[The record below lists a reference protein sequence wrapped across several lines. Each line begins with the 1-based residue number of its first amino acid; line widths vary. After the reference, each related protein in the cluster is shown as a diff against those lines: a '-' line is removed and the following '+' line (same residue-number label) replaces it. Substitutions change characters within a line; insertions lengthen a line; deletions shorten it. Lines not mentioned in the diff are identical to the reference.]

1 MSEIV
6 RIFDTTLR
14 DGEQSPGVNLSA
26 HEKVLIAEQLVRLG
40 VDIIEAGFPIS
51 SPGDLEAVRQVANT
65 VKGVVVA
72 ALARANKAD
81 IDAAWEAVKG
91 AEQPMIHT
99 FISTSDLHIHY
110 KLRKTRDEVL
120 EAAEQAVRYAKQFT
134 EEVEFSAED
143 ASRTDP
149 DYLCKVYEVA
159 INAGATVINV
169 PDTVGYAEPNEFS
182 ALIRTLYERVP
193 NIHKAVVSVHCHD
206 DLGLATANTLAAIRE
221 GVGQV
226 EVTINGIGERA
237 GNTSLEEVVM
247 ALATKPAAFNNRKTR
262 INTRELVP
270 TSKLVSQL
278 TGMVVQPNK
287 AIVGANAFAHEA
299 GIHQDGVL
307 KNPLTYEI
315 MTPESVGW
323 QNSKI
328 VLGKHSGRHGFASRL
343 SEMGIQLSPEELD
356 IAYNQFKRLTDE
368 RKHITDDD
376 LVNLIKSVRASRQ
389 EVSIT

>member
-1 MSEIV
+1 VSEIV

>member
-1 MSEIV
+1 VSEIV

-343 SEMGIQLSPEELD
+343 SEMGIQLSQEELD